1 MNISGVICS
10 FFIVGVFVIFLY
22 LLLLK
27 DQKRK
32 NTYVKIDL
40 NNRSFYCIRC
50 GILAKRVDARGQCE
64 RCSPVKR

>member
-10 FFIVGVFVIFLY
+10 FFIVGVFGIFLY
-22 LLLLK
+22 LLLK
-27 DQKRK
+27 DPKRE

-64 RCSPVKR
+64 RCSPVKW

>member
-10 FFIVGVFVIFLY
+10 FFIVGVFGIFLY
-22 LLLLK
+22 LLLK
-27 DQKRK
+27 DQKRE
-32 NTYVKIDL
+32 NRYVKIDL
-40 NNRSFYCIRC
+40 NNRLFYCIRC

>member
-22 LLLLK
+22 LVLK
-27 DQKRK
+27 DQKRE

-40 NNRSFYCIRC
+40 NNRLFYCIRC
-50 GILAKRVDARGQCE
+50 GILTKRVDARGQCE